1 MNTVSQEKS
10 GQFSN
15 SMKLLGVNVLCALAI
30 FGISGI
36 NDLPWWR
43 MLLFIL
49 VFGLLYRTS
58 DYVRQAFG
66 VNKTV

>member
-1 MNTVSQEKS
+1 MSNVSKEKS
-10 GQFSN
+10 RLFSN

-30 FGISGI
+30 FGIIGI

-43 MLLFIL
+43 TLLFIV

-58 DYVRQAFG
+58 DYVREAFG